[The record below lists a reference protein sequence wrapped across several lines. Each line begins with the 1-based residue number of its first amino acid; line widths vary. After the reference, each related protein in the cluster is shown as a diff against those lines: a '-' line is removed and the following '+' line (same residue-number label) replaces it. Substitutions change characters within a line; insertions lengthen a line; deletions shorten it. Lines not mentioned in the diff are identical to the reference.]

1 MKKAAIIVAAGTGS
15 RMGQAQPKQFVP
27 LLGKPVFRHA
37 LEAFLLAYPDLEL
50 ALVIPADGHERVA
63 EAIKDLSVSRE
74 IRLVTGGSTR
84 FRSVYAGLGALTG
97 ADWIA
102 VHDAARCLVSPGL
115 VRHCFEEALAHGS
128 AVPVVEVPD
137 SVRRISET
145 GSIEIVDRSRLRLV
159 QTPQV
164 FPRPWLQKA
173 FQQEELPSF
182 TDEATVIESAGYSI
196 HLCAGDPGNFKI
208 TRPTD
213 LILAEAMLKSRA

>member
-1 MKKAAIIVAAGTGS
+1 
-15 RMGQAQPKQFVP
+15 
-27 LLGKPVFRHA
+27 
-37 LEAFLLAYPDLEL
+37 
-50 ALVIPADGHERVA
+50 RVA

-164 FPRPWLQKA
+164 FPGPW
-173 FQQEELPSF
+173 
-182 TDEATVIESAGYSI
+182 
-196 HLCAGDPGNFKI
+196 
-208 TRPTD
+208 
-213 LILAEAMLKSRA
+213 